1 MLTRYS
7 ERTTTN
13 LEQPLGHGPPR
24 VLLGNYR
31 RPSAMQ
37 YAAEGIR
44 CNAILPGLM
53 DTPMV
58 EHALKTAELNFSRE
72 MFDTATVKASRTGI
86 AIYSDRQEL
95 IGKPV
100 TLGELSCRSP
110 IQLTTK
116 WRST

>member
-1 MLTRYS
+1 VAEARLKKAGQLAFDDMRG
-7 ERTTTN
+7 RHK
-13 LEQPLGHGPPR
+13 LG
-24 VLLGNYR
+24 L
-31 RPSAMQ
+31 A
-37 YAAEGIR
+37 
-44 CNAILPGLM
+44 
-53 DTPMV
+53 MV

-72 MFDTATVKASRTGI
+72 MFDRATVKASRTGI
-86 AIYSDRQEL
+86 AIFSDRQEL